1 MHHFPLPFML
11 WLELSLWKTISEH
24 FSVELSRRSSFL
36 LVDSTKE
43 WKHFKDTRTL
53 RSPSFKNRAIWY
65 SVFIWDAGFCLLH
78 RKRRIQLGGTKQT
91 LRWCLSP
98 LSTMTLCPYY
108 RTTDQVL
115 ALTFLQELCELGQAN
130 RFLLL
135 SSMRRLSWSS
145 HLLSL
150 ISQFLSESWTW
161 ISPGFCPA
169 SCFPDHR
176 LHCQLPTSTVL
187 SLGHLLSMLKVLA
200 SWYLLVLSSTL

>member
-1 MHHFPLPFML
+1 MLVRTQLSLATFKKEVNKSYSNLFYCFDAVIASFPSSLYAL
-11 WLELSLWKTISEH
+11 ILLELSLWKTISEH
-24 FSVELSRRSSFL
+24 FWVELSRRSSFL

-78 RKRRIQLGGTKQT
+78 RKRRIQLEGTKQT

-98 LSTMTLCPYY
+98 LSTVTLCPYY
-108 RTTDQVL
+108 RTTDHVL

-135 SSMRRLSWSS
+135 SSMRRLS
-145 HLLSL
+145 
-150 ISQFLSESWTW
+150 
-161 ISPGFCPA
+161 
-169 SCFPDHR
+169 
-176 LHCQLPTSTVL
+176 
-187 SLGHLLSMLKVLA
+187 
-200 SWYLLVLSSTL
+200 